1 MIGLVPI
8 HSCIGFA
15 IRLMKKK
22 ILLDTGG
29 GDTMVMMMKWMNEYV
44 HIIELLDMKLLYTE
58 VVDPSVRRIYLTS
71 S

>member
-1 MIGLVPI
+1 MTQE
-8 HSCIGFA
+8 SE
-15 IRLMKKK
+15 
-22 ILLDTGG
+22 ILTTLREGG

>member
-1 MIGLVPI
+1 MTQE
-8 HSCIGFA
+8 S
-15 IRLMKKK
+15 K
-22 ILLDTGG
+22 ILTTLGG